1 MNSQDKVITGG
12 CFCGNVRYRA
22 SGTPYWVG
30 HCHCVS
36 CRKQTGAPVVTFVAY
51 EKNQVAFTSGERK
64 FHHSSEGV
72 ARGFCGDCGTPLTW
86 EGESGLEGRG
96 EVIEFYIS
104 TLDDPETFRPENHVW
119 YSEKLSWFDVEDSL
133 PLWSGFDYRSE
144 LVERD

>member
-1 MNSQDKVITGG
+1 MNSQDKVVTGG
-12 CFCGNVRYRA
+12 CFCGAVRYRA

-96 EVIEFYIS
+96 EVIEFYVS

-133 PLWSGFDYRSE
+133 PLWSGFDHRSE